1 MEEDVKTIG
10 FNLYYKLMN
19 LWSVVEGLALVI
31 IAIWLGVFFGPVVP
45 SIMTLIWL
53 AGRVVSWKQAQ
64 AIVHGLQIRLVQD
77 EESDRWYLYE
87 D

>member
-19 LWSVVEGLALVI
+19 LWSVVEGLSLVI

>member
-19 LWSVVEGLALVI
+19 LWSVVEGLSLVI

-77 EESDRWYLYE
+77 EESNRWYLYE

>member
-19 LWSVVEGLALVI
+19 LWSVVEALALVT